1 MIAMSKPYFQNK
13 AAPMIRSAVTGI
25 TLALVIV
32 IIGMVGYMTIE
43 GLSPLDALYMTVI
56 TIATVGFKEVIDLHE
71 AGKLFTILLIVSS
84 FGIFGYVVT
93 MVTRYIVDGVFT
105 HYFKDNKVKK
115 KIDKLTDHVILC
127 GFGRNGKQAAA
138 DLTDHSKEFLVVEK
152 NPKVVEYLRRSTGY
166 LYIEG
171 DATQEEVLELANIE
185 NARALITT
193 LPVDADNLFVV
204 LTARQMRP
212 DILIISRASDDNS
225 DVKLKRAGASNVIM
239 PDKIGGTRMA
249 RLVVD
254 PDVVEFVDTVL
265 MEPSEVRIRELSCK
279 DMAACFT
286 DKSISELDIH
296 NRTGANIIGLKNKLK
311 QYIINPPASTKLSP
325 DDQLFVIGTS
335 EEIMNLTELMQRG
348 I

>member
-1 MIAMSKPYFQNK
+1 
-13 AAPMIRSAVTGI
+13 MIRSAVTGI

-152 NPKVVEYLRRSTGY
+152 NPKVVLCGHIHSSDTAPEAYITLKGEGKLIMQTPDDDCFTGEIKVGKINYIPSGWAHRSVNTGKEELVFLGIY
-166 LYIEG
+166 PAESERDYSFIGKGGKNFLKIVIEKNG
-171 DATQEEVLELANIE
+171 
-185 NARALITT
+185 
-193 LPVDADNLFVV
+193 LP
-204 LTARQMRP
+204 Q
-212 DILIISRASDDNS
+212 
-225 DVKLKRAGASNVIM
+225 
-239 PDKIGGTRMA
+239 
-249 RLVVD
+249 VVD
-254 PDVVEFVDTVL
+254 NPV
-265 MEPSEVRIRELSCK
+265 SIGK
-279 DMAACFT
+279 D
-286 DKSISELDIH
+286 
-296 NRTGANIIGLKNKLK
+296 
-311 QYIINPPASTKLSP
+311 
-325 DDQLFVIGTS
+325 
-335 EEIMNLTELMQRG
+335 
-348 I
+348 